1 MDVESNELSKLGA
14 EALRDLY
21 NNLAGVKQFAL
32 EQAPDVCQQMIQW
45 EITQGVAAVT
55 CWAVVCVGCAVFAPR
70 AYLIEKRDTGDGST
84 TLAASTV
91 LVIIST
97 VVMLGPAFFALKAYC
112 APKLFLLEKIAAML
126 KGLS

>member
-45 EITQGVAAVT
+45 EIAQGVAAVA
-55 CWAVVCVGCAVFAPR
+55 CWVVVCVGCAVFAPR
-70 AYLIEKRDTGDGST
+70 VYRIEQRQSGDGAATLVTST
-84 TLAASTV
+84 L
-91 LVIIST
+91 LVSIST
-97 VVMLGPAFFALKAYC
+97 AVMLGITFGALKAYC

-126 KGLS
+126 KGMS